1 MSEMREQLEKLRTPF
16 NKKYNDALD
25 RVLLFLP
32 PFEVLEAHIE
42 GLGFDIEG
50 LEERIE
56 KLEGEDERSDS

>member
-1 MSEMREQLEKLRTPF
+1 MSDMREQLEGLRRPF
-16 NKKYNDALD
+16 DKKFNDALD

-56 KLEGEDERSDS
+56 KLEQDERSDS

>member
-1 MSEMREQLEKLRTPF
+1 MSEMRAELKKLRRPF
-16 NKKYNDALD
+16 DKKYNDALD

-56 KLEGEDERSDS
+56 KLEGEDERTED